1 MLNTSRYGKFQM
13 CDMDWSHKILKEVVG
28 LWLAGTVQE
37 DLVENKPVRAL
48 LAFDLEKQR
57 EWERLF
63 RREEERMVNKWQ
75 G

>member
-1 MLNTSRYGKFQM
+1 MLNNSQHVKFQM
-13 CDMDWSHKILKEVVG
+13 GDMDWNHKILKEVVG

-37 DLVENKPVRAL
+37 DLIENKSVREL
-48 LAFDLEKQR
+48 LTFDLEKQR

>member
-1 MLNTSRYGKFQM
+1 MLNNSRHVKFQM
-13 CDMDWSHKILKEVVG
+13 GDMDWNHKILKEVVG

-37 DLVENKPVRAL
+37 DLIENKSVREL
-48 LAFDLEKQR
+48 LTFDLEKQR

>member
-1 MLNTSRYGKFQM
+1 MLNNSQPVKFQM
-13 CDMDWSHKILKEVVG
+13 GDMDWNHKILKEVVG

-37 DLVENKPVRAL
+37 DLIENKSVREL

-75 G
+75 R